1 MFLTL
6 PPSAICCTTSIGDV
20 PKNGINTKLLI
31 PKVRNIKCRCV
42 HANYLFSSTNWWIK
56 LAANCIAAQDGD
68 SLKYTT
74 NHDASGNTHVSDL
87 SDLTVVDVTSTSEI
101 SLKGCSE

>member
-6 PPSAICCTTSIGDV
+6 PPLAICCTTSIGDV
-20 PKNGINTKLLI
+20 PKNSVNTKLLI

-56 LAANCIAAQDGD
+56 LAANCIAAQGGD

-74 NHDASGNTHVSDL
+74 NHGASGNTCVRPH
-87 SDLTVVDVTSTSEI
+87 
-101 SLKGCSE
+101 GC

>member
-20 PKNGINTKLLI
+20 PKNGINAKLLI

-74 NHDASGNTHVSDL
+74 NHDASGFQKKSTLPIMTPVVTLMCPTSRL
-87 SDLTVVDVTSTSEI
+87 LT
-101 SLKGCSE
+101 